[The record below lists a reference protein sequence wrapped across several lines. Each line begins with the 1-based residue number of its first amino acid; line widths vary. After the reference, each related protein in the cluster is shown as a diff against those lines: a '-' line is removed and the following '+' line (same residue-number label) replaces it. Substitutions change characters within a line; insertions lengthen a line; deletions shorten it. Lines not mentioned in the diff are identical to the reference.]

1 MIRIIVWILGNA
13 IAVAVAALLL
23 DGIGF
28 DGPTTGQDEWTEKI
42 LPLLSVSVIMGL
54 VTVFVEPFV
63 KFFSLPFI
71 ILTVGLFLL
80 VVNALMLML
89 TAWIA
94 GELGVGFYVD
104 GFWTA
109 MLGSIIITIVTFFV
123 DLVVQD
129 D

>member
-1 MIRIIVWILGNA
+1 MRIILWIFSNAVA
-13 IAVAVAALLL
+13 IATAALFL

-28 DGPTTGQDEWTEKI
+28 DGPTSGQDELTEKI
-42 LPLLSVSVIMGL
+42 VPLLIVAVIMGL

-80 VVNALMLML
+80 VINAFMLML

-94 GELGVGFYVD
+94 GRMDVGFYVD
-104 GFWTA
+104 GFWNA
-109 MLGSIIITIVTFFV
+109 LLGSIIITIVTGIV

>member
-1 MIRIIVWILGNA
+1 MRIIWWILGNA
-13 IAVAVAALLL
+13 VAISVAALFL

-28 DGPTTGQDEWTEKI
+28 DGPTTGQDELTEKI
-42 LPLLSVSVIMGL
+42 VPVLIVAVIMGL
-54 VTVFVEPFV
+54 VTAFIEPFV

-94 GELGVGFYVD
+94 GQLDVGFYVD
-104 GFWTA
+104 GFWNA
-109 MLGSIIITIVTFFV
+109 LVGSIIITIVTFFV